1 MESSAGSP
9 SRRMAGASWAAAKCR
24 FPNTLRNWA
33 AMLGNTTEKSNCSA
47 SIGASFQLGFSLVAY
62 TGRGF
67 QTVEKPASN
76 TNRIAKKGCKDKV
89 FVEKGG
95 KLSKSGRHGR
105 TEVQSVQNGQQIL
118 RFICAILRKI
128 AVTFSGNMV

>member
-1 MESSAGSP
+1 M
-9 SRRMAGASWAAAKCR
+9 
-24 FPNTLRNWA
+24 
-33 AMLGNTTEKSNCSA
+33 
-47 SIGASFQLGFSLVAY
+47 
-62 TGRGF
+62 
-67 QTVEKPASN
+67 EKPASN

-95 KLSKSGRHGR
+95 KLSKSSRHGR